1 MLLVG
6 PVGAFELNG
15 GCTLDISSTDSAGGP
30 LDTAGGAPGGGQGGT
45 QSAPFLVDW
54 DGTVSWNGTSG
65 AQVFMDHSWGV
76 SVYGIPTPVR
86 GGDPNTGGDTTGDGS
101 TGVGENAPFP
111 LVGVFYV
118 SGEINGAAGTHCDGN
133 GWFKLNGNPFASIP
147 FWIAVLIAVIG
158 LVLLWS
164 ARPSTDGT
172 PPPASGPSPYDPPAE
187 PPRSEPMP

>member
-1 MLLVG
+1 
-6 PVGAFELNG
+6 
-15 GCTLDISSTDSAGGP
+15 
-30 LDTAGGAPGGGQGGT
+30 
-45 QSAPFLVDW
+45 
-54 DGTVSWNGTSG
+54 
-65 AQVFMDHSWGV
+65 
-76 SVYGIPTPVR
+76 VYGIPTPVR

-118 SGEINGAAGTHCDGN
+118 SGEINGAEGTHCDGN

-158 LVLLWS
+158 LLLLWS

-172 PPPASGPSPYDPPAE
+172 PQPASGPSPYEPPAE